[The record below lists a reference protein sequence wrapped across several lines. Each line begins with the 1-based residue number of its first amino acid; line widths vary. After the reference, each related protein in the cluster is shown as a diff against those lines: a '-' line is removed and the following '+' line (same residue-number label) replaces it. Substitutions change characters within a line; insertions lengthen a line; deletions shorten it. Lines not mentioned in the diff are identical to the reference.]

1 MSHIRSL
8 TIPARPWRAVALAA
22 CFVGGGASCLITSL
36 PAAALEVVASDGL
49 LAPDSAAMKMLM
61 DGRDALN
68 AGRLDVAQSLFK
80 TATVQSPRDPYP
92 LIGLADVARLR
103 GDAKEARESMARAV
117 ALAPTQPVVLLA
129 QAKLMLQQREFN
141 AAEKTFKRVI
151 ELGPDQ
157 LTARAGLAIA
167 LDAQGR
173 RAEAKSALDAID
185 TKTGKPDRLAPVGNG
200 YNAID
205 EGKRALQIFDQML
218 AARINTAEVHV
229 GRGDA
234 LQRLN
239 DPGMALAAYQRAGE
253 LAPNSAALEFRR
265 GLSLERMSRDAD
277 AEAAYRSAIQL
288 DGMAAGAR
296 NNLAQLLAR
305 NGVKL
310 EDALQNAIRAVEIE
324 PSAALYDTLGAVYV
338 VRGDT
343 ELARKAFE
351 QAVAKAPTNAAYRQ
365 RLDKAA
371 GASALSTKQVE
382 SGLGMVARS
391 GAPAPAPAPA
401 AAVVAAATPV
411 AASPAP
417 AAVAVS
423 KTAPASVPASVP
435 APAPAPAPVLAPVP
449 APAPVSVPALAAAK
463 VAVATAAAVTVAV
476 AAAPVLPPAAP
487 PKAVSPPAP
496 ASAPVAKPSVP
507 APAPAVAAKP
517 VGNDALQAAVAQRM
531 TAWQDAWRNKQVDSY
546 LGFYAGSFVPEK
558 LNRGAWVQDRRTKLN
573 KPGAIELK
581 MGPPTYEI
589 KDGVVKVSF
598 NQEYSSFNYRDTT
611 RKTMVWVQE
620 AGVWRIQRESAL

>member
-1 MSHIRSL
+1 MPNIRRL
-8 TIPARPWRAVALAA
+8 TVPARRLRLAA
-22 CFVGGGASCLITSL
+22 LSTGVAACLLTGL
-36 PAAALEVVASDGL
+36 PTTALEVVGSDGL
-49 LAPDSAAMKMLM
+49 FAPDPAAVKALM

-68 AGRLDVAQSLFK
+68 AGRLDVAQALFK
-80 TATVQSPRDPYP
+80 AAAVQSPRDPYP

-117 ALAPTQPVVLLA
+117 ALAPAQPVVLLA
-129 QAKLMLQQREFN
+129 QAKLMLQQREFSV
-141 AAEKTFKRVI
+141 AEKTFKRVI

-157 LTARAGLAIA
+157 LSARAGLAIA

-173 RAEAKSALDAID
+173 RVEAKAALDAID
-185 TKTGKPDRLAPVGNG
+185 TKALKADKLAPVGNG

-218 AARINTAEVHV
+218 AAKVNTAEVHV

-253 LAPNSAALEFRR
+253 LAPNSSALEFRR
-265 GLSLERMSRDAD
+265 GLSLERMSRDSE
-277 AEAAYRSAIQL
+277 AEATYRAAIRL
-288 DGMAAGAR
+288 DGNAAGAR

-305 NGVKL
+305 NGIKL
-310 EDALQNAIRAVEIE
+310 EDALQNALRAVEIE

-365 RLDKAA
+365 RLDKAT
-371 GASALSTKQVE
+371 GASTLSTKQVE
-382 SGLGMVARS
+382 SGLGMAARP
-391 GAPAPAPAPA
+391 GAPAAAAVVATAAPVVAAVVPQTVSKPAPAPVAAPVPAAPSAVVAAAKPAAVAATVAVAAAPALLTKAASAASAVTAPPAKTSASASAAAPAPAPA
-401 AAVVAAATPV
+401 AAVAT
-411 AASPAP
+411 
-417 AAVAVS
+417 
-423 KTAPASVPASVP
+423 
-435 APAPAPAPVLAPVP
+435 
-449 APAPVSVPALAAAK
+449 
-463 VAVATAAAVTVAV
+463 
-476 AAAPVLPPAAP
+476 
-487 PKAVSPPAP
+487 
-496 ASAPVAKPSVP
+496 KPL
-507 APAPAVAAKP
+507 
-517 VGNDALQAAVAQRM
+517 GNDALQAAVAQRM
-531 TAWQDAWRNKQVDSY
+531 AAWQDSWRNKQVDNY
-546 LGFYAGSFVPEK
+546 LGFYASSFVPDK
-558 LNRGAWVQDRRTKLN
+558 LKRGAWEQDRRAKLS
-573 KPGAIELK
+573 KPGAIEVK

-598 NQEYSSFNYRDTT
+598 NQEYSSFNYKDTT

-620 AGVWRIQRESAL
+620 AGAWRIQRESAL

>member
-1 MSHIRSL
+1 MPHLRSL
-8 TIPARPWRAVALAA
+8 SILARSWRAAA
-22 CFVGGGASCLITSL
+22 FITCLISGSTLCLLISL
-36 PAAALEVVASDGL
+36 SAAALEVAATDGL
-49 LAPDSAAMKMLM
+49 LASDSATMKMLM

-80 TATVQSPRDPYP
+80 TAAVQSPRDPYP
-92 LIGLADVARLR
+92 LIGLADLARLR
-103 GDAKEARESMARAV
+103 GNAKEASESMARAV
-117 ALAPTQPVVLLA
+117 ALAPAQPIVLLA
-129 QAKLMLQQREFN
+129 QAKLMLQQREFS
-141 AAEKTFKRVI
+141 AAEKVFKRVI

-157 LTARAGLAIA
+157 LSASAGLAVA

-173 RAEAKSALDAID
+173 RAEAKAALDAID
-185 TKTGKPDRLAPVGNG
+185 TKTGKADRLAPVGNG

-205 EGKRALQIFDQML
+205 DGKRALQIFDQML
-218 AARINTAEVHV
+218 AAKINTAEVHV

-253 LAPNSAALEFRR
+253 LAPKSAALEFRR

-277 AEAAYRSAIQL
+277 AEAAYRSAVQL

-310 EDALQNAIRAVEIE
+310 EEALQNAVRAVEID

-351 QAVAKAPTNAAYRQ
+351 QAVAKAPSNAAYRQ
-365 RLDKAA
+365 RLEKVSAA
-371 GASALSTKQVE
+371 NVLTAKQVNP
-382 SGLGMVARS
+382 GLSMGARQ
-391 GAPAPAPAPA
+391 GAPA
-401 AAVVAAATPV
+401 AASAFAGASPLL
-411 AASPAP
+411 ASPAP
-417 AAVAVS
+417 VTAAVS
-423 KTAPASVPASVP
+423 KPA
-435 APAPAPAPVLAPVP
+435 
-449 APAPVSVPALAAAK
+449 
-463 VAVATAAAVTVAV
+463 
-476 AAAPVLPPAAP
+476 
-487 PKAVSPPAP
+487 
-496 ASAPVAKPSVP
+496 P

-517 VGNDALQAAVAQRM
+517 LGNDALQAAVAQRM
-531 TAWQDAWRNKQVDSY
+531 AAWQAAWRNKQVDSY
-546 LGFYAGSFVPEK
+546 LGFYAASFVPNK
-558 LNRGAWVQDRRTKLN
+558 RKRGAWEQDRRTQLN
-573 KPGAIELK
+573 KPGAIEVKL
-581 MGPPTYEI
+581 GPPTYEI
-589 KDGVVKVSF
+589 KDGAVKVSF